1 MNYFRGVGMFG
12 SAFLGAHL
20 MRGAAAAAL
29 LAWAIVHQTAHPW
42 LSLGAGVAALV
53 ALRGCPM
60 CWTVGLVETLS
71 QGRRDST
78 ISAQGVRELPMLLRL
93 SPDFGWS
100 HRLLALNALTG
111 HGCTNLA
118 TGREG
123 GTVPKTIAILGS
135 ALFFAVA
142 PSTVAGLVPWWITRW
157 EFRPPFFDLDA
168 TRAVGI
174 LLIVAGL
181 PGLVDSFA
189 RFALQGL
196 GTPAPIAP
204 TQNLVVT
211 GLYRYVRNPIY
222 VALVAVILGQAAL
235 FGDQRLLAYGVL
247 VWLAFHAFV
256 VGYEEPVLVRTFGTE
271 YEDFRANV
279 PRWIPRLTPWRA
291 ARRRNHS

>member
-1 MNYFRGVGMFG
+1 
-12 SAFLGAHL
+12 
-20 MRGAAAAAL
+20 MRK
-29 LAWAIVHQTAHPW
+29 AIAV
-42 LSLGAGVAALV
+42 
-53 ALRGCPM
+53 
-60 CWTVGLVETLS
+60 
-71 QGRRDST
+71 
-78 ISAQGVRELPMLLRL
+78 
-93 SPDFGWS
+93 
-100 HRLLALNALTG
+100 
-111 HGCTNLA
+111 
-118 TGREG
+118 
-123 GTVPKTIAILGS
+123 LGS
-135 ALFFAVA
+135 APFFAVA
-142 PSTVAGLVPWWITRW
+142 PSSVAGLVPWWITRW

-222 VALVAVILGQAAL
+222 VALVAVILGQAVL
-235 FGDQRLLAYGVL
+235 FGDQRLFLYGAL
-247 VWLAFHAFV
+247 VFVAFHIFV
-256 VGYEEPVLVRTFGTE
+256 LAYEEPTLRESYGAE
-271 YEDFRANV
+271 YETYRANV

>member
-1 MNYFRGVGMFG
+1 M
-12 SAFLGAHL
+12 
-20 MRGAAAAAL
+20 
-29 LAWAIVHQTAHPW
+29 
-42 LSLGAGVAALV
+42 
-53 ALRGCPM
+53 
-60 CWTVGLVETLS
+60 
-71 QGRRDST
+71 
-78 ISAQGVRELPMLLRL
+78 
-93 SPDFGWS
+93 
-100 HRLLALNALTG
+100 
-111 HGCTNLA
+111 
-118 TGREG
+118 
-123 GTVPKTIAILGS
+123 PKTIAVLGS

-142 PSTVAGLVPWWITRW
+142 PSSVAGLVPWWITHW
-157 EFRPPFFDLDA
+157 EFRPPFFDLEA

-211 GLYRYVRNPIY
+211 GLSI
-222 VALVAVILGQAAL
+222 ATCAILFTLPLSPSFWAKRPCSATSA
-235 FGDQRLLAYGVL
+235 FFCTVL

-256 VGYEEPVLVRTFGTE
+256 VGYEEPALVHRFGTE

-291 ARRRNHS
+291 ARRQNHS